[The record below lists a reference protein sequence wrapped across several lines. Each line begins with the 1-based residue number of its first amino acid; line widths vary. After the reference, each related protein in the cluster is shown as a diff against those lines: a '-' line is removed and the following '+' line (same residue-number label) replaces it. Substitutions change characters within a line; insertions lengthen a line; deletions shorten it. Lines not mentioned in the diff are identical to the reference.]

1 MWKIRFIY
9 LSHFFKKFVVLPFSI
24 PFWWSLNSS
33 TFIDSRRHSL
43 KKNSVRVNII
53 KENKLF
59 YINFLHLIKTFSEKL
74 AKWVHHLIVSTR
86 KIAFN
91 WVNSVQVMKNKY
103 WRIRFW
109 SSFSCMGG
117 FGTFVWMHYLHYNLL
132 LNFMGCKGAPCFWKR
147 LVE

>member
-1 MWKIRFIY
+1 MKNSFYLFI
-9 LSHFFKKFVVLPFSI
+9 SFFKKICRSSI
-24 PFWWSLNSS
+24 FHSFLMVAEFQYFHWQSP
-33 TFIDSRRHSL
+33 TFIE
-43 KKNSVRVNII
+43 KNSVRVNII
-53 KENKLF
+53 KENKLLH
-59 YINFLHLIKTFSEKL
+59 INFLHLIKTFSEKL

-117 FGTFVWMHYLHYNLL
+117 FGTFVWMHYLHFNLL